1 MFITARGIKP
11 SKSAVIVIVEV
22 PSAEISNS
30 LLWALI
36 IFNVLL
42 FYKVLTSGSS
52 LMNKYA
58 DHAFNGILKVSF
70 TIVGDSMSL
79 YVILIGVTLDVFPVA
94 YILERPFWSTIRIP
108 AKCPLDDNA
117 FTSSFVVE
125 SPE

>member
-1 MFITARGIKP
+1 MPYVPGLLSAINPIHQFELDGKKSGMLYA
-11 SKSAVIVIVEV
+11 SK
-22 PSAEISNS
+22 EISFRLNRLAES
-30 LLWALI
+30 INGVISELAETCFI
-36 IFNVLL
+36 VLL

-94 YILERPFWSTIRIP
+94 YILERPF
-108 AKCPLDDNA
+108 
-117 FTSSFVVE
+117 
-125 SPE
+125 

>member
-1 MFITARGIKP
+1 MMRKRFPPIFSGSVPDASAFATRAYVLFK
-11 SKSAVIVIVEV
+11 KSIS
-22 PSAEISNS
+22 PLNMEIGD
-30 LLWALI
+30 
-36 IFNVLL
+36 LL

-94 YILERPFWSTIRIP
+94 YILERPF
-108 AKCPLDDNA
+108 
-117 FTSSFVVE
+117 
-125 SPE
+125 

>member
-1 MFITARGIKP
+1 MDKSYCVVPG
-11 SKSAVIVIVEV
+11 SKVIEYIGEKV
-22 PSAEISNS
+22 PFTYSIE
-30 LLWALI
+30 L
-36 IFNVLL
+36 LL

-108 AKCPLDDNA
+108 AKCPLDDNS
-117 FTSSFVVE
+117 FISSLVVE

>member
-1 MFITARGIKP
+1 MLVPTIKTKQFKHSFNTLPDFGIT
-11 SKSAVIVIVEV
+11 
-22 PSAEISNS
+22 
-30 LLWALI
+30 
-36 IFNVLL
+36 IFCVDVLL

-79 YVILIGVTLDVFPVA
+79 YVILIGVTLDVFPAA

-108 AKCPLDDNA
+108 AKCPLDDNS
-117 FTSSFVVE
+117 FTSLFVVE

>member
-1 MFITARGIKP
+1 M
-11 SKSAVIVIVEV
+11 V
-22 PSAEISNS
+22 
-30 LLWALI
+30 
-36 IFNVLL
+36 VLL

-108 AKCPLDDNA
+108 AKCPLDDNS
-117 FTSSFVVE
+117 FISSLVVE

>member
-1 MFITARGIKP
+1 MFTTARGIKP

-36 IFNVLL
+36 IFKALL

-108 AKCPLDDNA
+108 AKCPLDDNS
-117 FTSSFVVE
+117 FISSLVVE

>member
-1 MFITARGIKP
+1 MYVLDEALLIKACILVTFTFKA
-11 SKSAVIVIVEV
+11 SFE
-22 PSAEISNS
+22 
-30 LLWALI
+30 
-36 IFNVLL
+36 VLL

-94 YILERPFWSTIRIP
+94 YILERPF
-108 AKCPLDDNA
+108 
-117 FTSSFVVE
+117 
-125 SPE
+125 